1 MRSYREFFPRPVVG
15 AEKDF
20 YFAELSNVQRLL
32 RDVWQERDGEKREWA
47 IYMLRNY
54 SAKTITAEPMF
65 VLGENSYARRTSDDP
80 PPRDGLQQA
89 LIYLGRRPRSARVC
103 GREDCD
109 QEKYFLAT
117 QPNQRYCTDVCAL
130 EAQRKRK
137 RGSWEDY
144 GKDWREKRKQG
155 TKR

>member
-65 VLGENSYARRTSDDP
+65 VLGEILMLGGRATIRRRGT
-80 PPRDGLQQA
+80 GCN
-89 LIYLGRRPRSARVC
+89 RP
-103 GREDCD
+103 
-109 QEKYFLAT
+109 
-117 QPNQRYCTDVCAL
+117 
-130 EAQRKRK
+130 
-137 RGSWEDY
+137 
-144 GKDWREKRKQG
+144 
-155 TKR
+155 